1 MTDSTIQNTDV
12 QDKGL
17 PTSDLDILETSD
29 ALLSRW
35 TDVEKPSDETE
46 TKAKEQ
52 ISDKEEETTET
63 EPEIEE
69 PTEDQIDEEEI
80 EDLDVEEDEDVD
92 EDEADKEDDEDSKE
106 KEVLAE
112 DALVEVKVGDETN
125 QVSVKE
131 LTRLY
136 GQEKALTQK
145 SQQLSSQKKQI
156 EQDGLKYANALETL
170 VKRAEERWKPYS
182 EVDFL
187 VASKKM
193 EANEFQQLRSEANSA
208 FQDYKFLTEEADN
221 FAKQIKEQQETQ
233 NQRASPD
240 SPDRMFA
247 QAIDFDK
254 ADWHKKDIS
263 QDKQVLIANLHNVK
277 EYLQQTRAE
286 IWFDNFL
293 HKTLTKAET
302 GEILE
307 WDDHRD
313 LVLTE
318 EIQNFDEGLQRISTK
333 LVHEGVMLYS
343 GVRRRNVLTDWL
355 NSLEWDGQFR
365 LDNCLSVYC
374 GAKDSAFIREA
385 GRCWLLAA
393 VARAYNPGTKFD
405 HVLILEGDQ
414 GIGKST
420 VFAVLANGWL
430 DELNTFSGKE
440 AAEKLDGVWII
451 EIAELAAMRRSDV
464 ETVKKFITTTHDRY
478 RPAYGRHAVDKPRT
492 CVFGGTT
499 NSKDYL
505 PDSTGNRRFWPIHCE
520 AINVSGLRQDRDQLW
535 AEAVVRYQRGE
546 SFLLSEEA
554 RTEAVEEQE
563 ERYQVDAWEEPISE
577 YLKSHDGVTTAEIL
591 ERALGIENKGQWK
604 RGDEMRVGSILRN
617 MGFEKRLE
625 RNGEERR
632 MVFRKQNG

>member
-52 ISDKEEETTET
+52 ISDKEEETTEA

-233 NQRASPD
+233 LKEQAREAVKVLERDIPNWNNELYNKVRSYAVAEGMEKTIVDQIVDPVAIKLIHKSRLYDEAKKKASIKKKAKPTTKVLKKSVSTD
-240 SPDRMFA
+240 
-247 QAIDFDK
+247 AIKEDAKRNKKNTNAKRILKAGNDFDLV
-254 ADWHKKDIS
+254 ADA
-263 QDKQVLIANLHNVK
+263 L
-277 EYLQQTRAE
+277 
-286 IWFDNFL
+286 
-293 HKTLTKAET
+293 
-302 GEILE
+302 
-307 WDDHRD
+307 
-313 LVLTE
+313 
-318 EIQNFDEGLQRISTK
+318 
-333 LVHEGVMLYS
+333 M
-343 GVRRRNVLTDWL
+343 
-355 NSLEWDGQFR
+355 
-365 LDNCLSVYC
+365 
-374 GAKDSAFIREA
+374 
-385 GRCWLLAA
+385 
-393 VARAYNPGTKFD
+393 
-405 HVLILEGDQ
+405 
-414 GIGKST
+414 
-420 VFAVLANGWL
+420 
-430 DELNTFSGKE
+430 
-440 AAEKLDGVWII
+440 
-451 EIAELAAMRRSDV
+451 
-464 ETVKKFITTTHDRY
+464 
-478 RPAYGRHAVDKPRT
+478 
-492 CVFGGTT
+492 
-499 NSKDYL
+499 
-505 PDSTGNRRFWPIHCE
+505 
-520 AINVSGLRQDRDQLW
+520 
-535 AEAVVRYQRGE
+535 
-546 SFLLSEEA
+546 
-554 RTEAVEEQE
+554 
-563 ERYQVDAWEEPISE
+563 ERWE
-577 YLKSHDGVTTAEIL
+577 
-591 ERALGIENKGQWK
+591 N
-604 RGDEMRVGSILRN
+604 
-617 MGFEKRLE
+617 
-625 RNGEERR
+625 
-632 MVFRKQNG
+632 